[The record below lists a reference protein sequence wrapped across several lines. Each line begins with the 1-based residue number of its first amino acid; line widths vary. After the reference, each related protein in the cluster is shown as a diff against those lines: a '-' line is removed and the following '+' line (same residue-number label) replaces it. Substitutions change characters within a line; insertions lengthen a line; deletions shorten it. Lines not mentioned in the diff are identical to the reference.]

1 MNDRPKAIYVMASS
15 PEVVILR
22 RRYPHLASRI
32 FHAHQIWRDLMGVRV
47 DNIWVGPGVYRDHD
61 DLRCRLNPGGRIRRL
76 P

>member
-1 MNDRPKAIYVMASS
+1 MNGRPKAIYVMASN

-22 RRYPHLASRI
+22 RRYPYMAHRI
-32 FHAHQIWRDLMGVRV
+32 FVVHDRYRMMDLRV
-47 DNIWVGPGVYRDHD
+47 DNIWVGPGVYRNHD